1 MGNLSVLRVCAAM
14 LALAFSACG
23 VSSGLSDE
31 PQGNLPGASSDN
43 MDPGSEP
50 AGDGDADGDG
60 GDGDSAGDGDGA
72 TGSGQPDDEPPPP
85 CGDGTD
91 TCDPEDLGGETCQS
105 LGAFGGTLACDP
117 VTCTYDMSM
126 CLGGGANGGSGGT
139 GGSGF
144 FGGQQGG
151 GQQGGGMFGGGN

>member
-1 MGNLSVLRVCAAM
+1 MGNLSVLRVCAAV

-31 PQGNLPGASSDN
+31 PQGNLPGALSDN
-43 MDPGSEP
+43 MDPGSDP
-50 AGDGDADGDG
+50 AGDGDGDAGDGDG
-60 GDGDSAGDGDGA
+60 DGDAGDGDSA
-72 TGSGQPDDEPPPP
+72 TGSGMPDEPPPP
-85 CGDGTD
+85 CGDGTE
-91 TCDPEDLGGETCQS
+91 TCNPDDLGGETCQS

-126 CLGGGANGGSGGT
+126 CIGGGANAGGGGT
-139 GGSGF
+139 GGF
-144 FGGQQGG
+144 FGGQQQGG